1 MNLLHDANHGPI
13 RDLIVHR
20 QLFARLVPRDIQSRY
35 MGSAFGLIWSMATPI
50 LLLLNYWFF
59 LGVVL
64 KAKWGIEG
72 AGDYPLMLFS
82 GIVVYQFFAEVLGR
96 APGLIISH
104 AAYVRKVVF
113 PVELLSWVT
122 VATALFHL
130 AVNFA
135 ILLIAQLVLRHELP
149 LTWLW
154 LPILLVPLVL
164 LTVGISWLVSS
175 LSVYLRDIA
184 QVVPLVLTFLMF
196 LSPIFYP
203 MDIMPSKYRTWLA
216 LNPLTPMIEQVR
228 AVTIHGHAPD
238 ALTLGIQFLV
248 AAAVAMGGYW
258 WFARTKKGFAD
269 VL

>member
-1 MNLLHDANHGPI
+1 MNLVYDANHGPI

-20 QLFARLVPRDIQSRY
+20 QLFARLVPRDIRSRY
-35 MGSAFGLIWSMATPI
+35 MGSAFGLVWSMATPI

-64 KAKWGIEG
+64 KTKWGVQG
-72 AGDYPLMLFS
+72 SADYPLMLFS
-82 GIVVYQFFAEVLGR
+82 GIVIYQFFAEVLGR
-96 APGLIISH
+96 APSLIISH
-104 AAYVRKVVF
+104 GAYVRKVVF

-130 AVNFA
+130 AVNLA
-135 ILLIAQLVLRHELP
+135 ILLIAQLVLQHHLP
-149 LTWLW
+149 LTWAW
-154 LPILLVPLVL
+154 LPLVILPLVL
-164 LTVGISWLVSS
+164 LSVGVSWFVSS
-175 LSVYLRDIA
+175 LAVYLRDIT
-184 QVVPLVLTFLMF
+184 QVVPLIVTFLMF

-203 MDIMPSKYRTWLA
+203 MEMVPEQYRVWLA

-228 AVTIHGHAPD
+228 AITIHGRGPD
-238 ALTLGIQFLV
+238 ALTLGIQYLV
-248 AAAVAMGGYW
+248 AAMIAAAGYW

>member
-1 MNLLHDANHGPI
+1 MNLLHDAHHGPI

-64 KAKWGIEG
+64 KTKWGIEG
-72 AGDYPLMLFS
+72 SADYPLMLFS

-104 AAYVRKVVF
+104 GAYVRKVVF

-130 AVNFA
+130 AVNLA
-135 ILLIAQLVLRHELP
+135 ILLIAQLVWKQELP
-149 LTWLW
+149 VTWLW
-154 LPILLVPLVL
+154 LPLVLLPLVL
-164 LTVGISWLVSS
+164 LCVGLSWFVSS
-175 LSVYLRDIA
+175 LSVYLRDLA
-184 QVVPLVLTFLMF
+184 QVVPLALTLLMF

-203 MDIMPSKYRTWLA
+203 MEMVPERYRVWLE
-216 LNPLTPMIEQVR
+216 LNPLTPMIEQIR
-228 AVTIHGHAPD
+228 AVTIHGHRPD
-238 ALTLGIQFLV
+238 ALLLGMQFLV
-248 AAAVAMGGYW
+248 AGAISAAGYW